1 MKAEITEQKLRG
13 GYYTPKPITDF
24 ITKWGINSNKISVLE
39 PSCGDGNFIESIIE
53 RLKKMNALNE
63 EITENL
69 QGIEFDPQEA
79 AKTIARINELG
90 ISNRNNLIRNDDF
103 FNYYNQIFEENKKF
117 DVVVGNPPF
126 IRYQNFMEEHRIPAF
141 EIMNT
146 AGLSPNRLTNSWV
159 PFLIASSLLL
169 KDSGKL
175 GMVIPAEL
183 FQVGYATQTREF
195 LSTFYSKI
203 TIITFKKLVFPDIQQ
218 EVILL
223 LCEKSKEEHSG
234 IKVIELDDMSDLD
247 SLDVSDLSL
256 LELKPIDHASEKW
269 TKYFLTTDEILTL
282 RKLREHPKLIMSGDA
297 IDVDVGIVT
306 GLNSF
311 FVLNEQ
317 TMKEQKLEKYTQKI
331 VTRSAHL
338 EGAIFSENDWNKNVT
353 KQYPTVL
360 FSPPAIPLNEQPDET
375 KKYIHLGESIG
386 ANKGYK
392 CRIRKNWYVV
402 PSVWVPEAF
411 MLRQVHGY
419 PKIIINNANATCTD
433 TIHRVRFLNG
443 YEGSQVAAAFT
454 NSLTFAFSE
463 VTGRSYGGGVLT
475 FEPSE
480 AENLPLPL
488 MGAEKLD
495 LKLIDKLLRDNNI
508 EAVLDITDKIL
519 LIDGLG
525 LSKDEV
531 SKIRNV
537 WTKMRDRRLNRK
549 KR

>member
-146 AGLSPNRLTNSWV
+146 AGLTPNRLTNSWV